1 MEIKKPQIM
10 GIIVFILILIGSFIF
25 LFKQDKNMFYFV
37 SGIGLVIGAFPF
49 FFALVAKGNKEQE
62 NSRMFLEFSRDLV
75 ESVKAGTPI
84 SRSIINLK
92 SKNYGTLTIYV
103 QKLANQIAI
112 GIPVS
117 KALDIFSRDVQNS
130 VVTRSISLIREAE
143 RAGGRIENILESV
156 AKSVSDIEKLKSERK
171 AAIYNLVM
179 EGYII
184 FFVFL
189 LIMLIM
195 QFKIIPLTA
204 DITMGGGSGMMDL
217 NAASASVSTTTQTSS
232 SAELTKPM
240 LYLLL
245 TQGFFAGL
253 LIGKL
258 SEGSIRAGLKHSF
271 ILLTS
276 SLLIYLGANAFLIK

>member
-1 MEIKKPQIM
+1 MNLKKPQMM
-10 GIIVFILILIGSFIF
+10 GIGFFLVILIGSFIF
-25 LFKQDKNMFYFV
+25 LFKQDKNLFYFV
-37 SGIGLVIGAFPF
+37 VGLGLVIAALPF
-49 FFALVAKGNKEQE
+49 FFALMAKGSKEQG
-62 NSRMFLEFSRDLV
+62 NSQMFLEFARDLV

-84 SRSIINLK
+84 SKSIINLK
-92 SKNYGTLTIYV
+92 SKNYGTLTPYT
-103 QKLANQIAI
+103 QKLANQISI

-117 KALDIFSRDVQNS
+117 KALDTFARDVENN
-130 VVTRSISLIREAE
+130 VVTRSIMLIREAE
-143 RAGGRIENILESV
+143 RAGGRIEDILESV
-156 AKSVSDIEKLKSERK
+156 AKSVSDIEILKSERK
-171 AAIYNLVM
+171 AAIYNLVI

-204 DITMGGGSGMMDL
+204 DITLGGGTGMMDL
-217 NAASASVSTTTQTSS
+217 DSVTTAVANPNS

-258 SEGSIRAGLKHSF
+258 SEGSIKPGLKHSF
-271 ILLTS
+271 ILISS
-276 SLLIYLGANAFLIK
+276 SLLIYLGANAFLT

>member
-10 GIIVFILILIGSFIF
+10 GIIFFILTLIGSFIF
-25 LFKQDKNMFYFV
+25 LFRQDRNLFYFV
-37 SGIGLVIGAFPF
+37 VGLGAIIAVFPF
-49 FFALVAKGNKEQE
+49 FFALMAKGSKEQG
-62 NSRMFLEFSRDLV
+62 NSQMFLEFARDLV

-84 SRSIINLK
+84 SKSIINLK
-92 SKNYGTLTIYV
+92 SKSYGTLTPYT
-103 QKLANQIAI
+103 QKLANQISI

-117 KALDIFSRDVQNS
+117 KALDIFARDVENN
-130 VVTRSISLIREAE
+130 VVTRSIMLIREAE
-143 RAGGRIENILESV
+143 RAGGKIEDILESV
-156 AKSVSDIEKLKSERK
+156 AKSVSDIEILKSERK
-171 AAIYNLVM
+171 AAIYNLVI

-204 DITMGGGSGMMDL
+204 DITLGGGAGMMNIDT
-217 NAASASVSTTTQTSS
+217 ATTATANPNS

-258 SEGSIRAGLKHSF
+258 SEGSIKPGLKHSF
-271 ILLTS
+271 ILISS
-276 SLLIYLGANAFLIK
+276 SLLIYLGANAFLT

>member
-1 MEIKKPQIM
+1 
-10 GIIVFILILIGSFIF
+10 
-25 LFKQDKNMFYFV
+25 
-37 SGIGLVIGAFPF
+37 
-49 FFALVAKGNKEQE
+49 
-62 NSRMFLEFSRDLV
+62 
-75 ESVKAGTPI
+75 
-84 SRSIINLK
+84 
-92 SKNYGTLTIYV
+92 
-103 QKLANQIAI
+103 
-112 GIPVS
+112 
-117 KALDIFSRDVQNS
+117 
-130 VVTRSISLIREAE
+130 LIREAE

>member
-1 MEIKKPQIM
+1 MRLKRPQIM
-10 GIIVFILILIGSFIF
+10 GIAIFILILIGSFIF
-25 LFKQDKNMFYFV
+25 LFKEDKDMFYFV
-37 SGIGLVIGAFPF
+37 IGLGAIIAAFPF
-49 FFALVAKGNKEQE
+49 FFTLIIQGNREEEKGK
-62 NSRMFLEFSRDLV
+62 MFLEFARDLV

-84 SRSIINLK
+84 SKSIINLR
-92 SKNYGTLTIYV
+92 SKDYGALTLNI
-103 QKLANQIAI
+103 QKLANQISI

-117 KALDIFSRDVQNS
+117 KAFDIFARDVQNS
-130 VVTRSISLIREAE
+130 VVTRSIMLVREAE
-143 RAGGRIENILESV
+143 RAGGLIEDILESV
-156 AKSVSDIEKLKSERK
+156 AKSVSDIEKLKSERR

-204 DITMGGGSGMMDL
+204 DITLGGGGINMMNMDL
-217 NAASASVSTTTQTSS
+217 ENIKTLNNPSAQ
-232 SAELTKPM
+232 LTRPM
-240 LYLLL
+240 LLLLL

-258 SEGSIRAGLKHSF
+258 SEGSIKRGLKHSF
-271 ILLTS
+271 ILIAS
-276 SLLIYLGANAFLIK
+276 SLLIYLGANAFLM